1 MPFPEGPSVQTYQ
14 INVSKGR
21 DQVQE
26 IRRELFAFSEILEV
40 FATSRPDALIVVC
53 GGRPRAGDWLRALR
67 AIGYEASA
75 RRRAGA
81 GMTGIAAPPPAT
93 PVSGVDRT
101 EVAVR
106 FDNATAS
113 PSRLAGRRAAA

>member
-1 MPFPEGPSVQTYQ
+1 VQTYQ

-26 IRRELFAFSEILEV
+26 IRHELFAFSEILEV

-53 GGRPRAGDWLRALR
+53 GGRPRAGEWLRALR

-75 RRRAGA
+75 RRRVAAGV
-81 GMTGIAAPPPAT
+81 TGIAAPPPAVG
-93 PVSGVDRT
+93 VSGVERT

-106 FDNATAS
+106 FDNVTAS
-113 PSRLAGRRAAA
+113 PSGVVGRRAAA